1 MPLVST
7 ARRPE
12 PTFLLDPL
20 DYPGQ
25 RVVASGLLLG
35 RSLAAWTLTPGQQAG
50 GSPVEISVA
59 GQVSQKPLDG
69 VLSDQG
75 VPPLGDRAVVVA
87 VGSNASY
94 RVVHSKLTV
103 ARASTVVP
111 FMTCRVWGM
120 GVAYSAHVSRPGY
133 IPVSPVDDG
142 GGVVDLVAAF
152 LDEEQLVAMDATE
165 GNYRRLLVDG
175 SRYPMLLDG
184 DDRPHTYYVY
194 CSKPGVLRVGG
205 ELVPPMGQR
214 ELHRLLFVDDEL
226 ASLVPGRGPE
236 ERVAS
241 LKQRS
246 VQQRVGELFKRRG
259 WAADSG
265 LVGTEARGTD
275 PVHHYGDPR
284 G

>member
-12 PTFLLDPL
+12 PTYLLDPL
-20 DYPGQ
+20 DYPGR

-35 RSLAAWTLTPGQQAG
+35 RSLVAWTLTPGQPPGEATVET
-50 GSPVEISVA
+50 GSA
-59 GQVSQKPLDG
+59 GQVSPTPLDR
-69 VLSDQG
+69 VLADQG
-75 VPPLGDRAVVVA
+75 VPPLGERAVVVA

-133 IPVSPVDDG
+133 IPVSPVDDP

-152 LDEEQLVAMDATE
+152 LDEQQLLAMDATE
-165 GNYRRLLVDG
+165 GNYRRLLLHRD
-175 SRYPMLLDG
+175 RYPMLLDG
-184 DDRPHTYYVY
+184 DLRPETYYVY
-194 CSKPGVLRVGG
+194 RSKQGVLRVRGD
-205 ELVPPMGQR
+205 LVPPVSQR
-214 ELHRLLFVDDEL
+214 ELHRLLFDDDEL
-226 ASLVPGRGPE
+226 ASLVPGRSPE
-236 ERVAS
+236 ERVTS
-241 LKQRS
+241 LRQRS

-265 LVGTEARGTD
+265 LVGIEARSTD
-275 PVHHYGDPR
+275 PVHHFGDAP